1 MLTFSAEDRDLITAA
16 VTEAERKSDGEIVTI
31 VAERSDFYHDVS
43 MHYALLA
50 MLIVPATGAVL
61 PQSWY
66 DWMAGLLLGW
76 NEQLSFRIAMFAVLV
91 AMALIF
97 LIVRIALARMS
108 LRMALTPDGTK
119 TRRVR
124 RRAMQLFRMAA
135 ERRTRAKTGVVLY
148 LSLLERRAEI
158 VADEAIH
165 SQVEPE
171 IWGEAMAEL
180 IGKVKEGRPAEG
192 MALAVAKIG
201 AVLASCLPPPSSDN
215 PNELPDRLIE
225 L

>member
-1 MLTFSAEDRDLITAA
+1 MLTFSPEDRALVTAA

-50 MLIVPATGAVL
+50 MLLVPAAGAVV

-66 DWMAGLLLGW
+66 DWIAGLMLGW
-76 NEQLSFRIAMFAVLV
+76 NKQLSFRIVMFAMLV

-97 LIVRIALARMS
+97 LIVRVALARMG

-124 RRAMQLFRMAA
+124 RRAMQLFKMAA
-135 ERRTRAKTGVVLY
+135 ERRTRAKTGVVLF

-171 IWGEAMAEL
+171 VWGEAMAAL

-201 AVLASCLPPPSSDN
+201 DVLASCLPPPSPDN

>member
-1 MLTFSAEDRDLITAA
+1 MMIFSPEDHALVTAA
-16 VTEAERKSDGEIVTI
+16 ITEAERHSEGEIVPI
-31 VAERSDFYHDVS
+31 VAARSDFYHDVS
-43 MHYALLA
+43 LHYSLLA
-50 MLIVPATGAVL
+50 MLLVPAIGSVL

-66 DWMAGLLLGW
+66 DKAAGLLLGW
-76 NEQLSFRIAMFAVLV
+76 NETLSIRLVILAGLV
-91 AMALIF
+91 AMALMF
-97 LIVRIALARMS
+97 LLVRLALKRMS

-135 ERRTRAKTGVVLY
+135 EQRTRGRTGVVLY
-148 LSLLERRAEI
+148 LSLLEHRAEI

-171 IWGEAMAEL
+171 VWGEAMAVL
-180 IGKVKEGRPAEG
+180 IGKVKDGRPGEG
-192 MALAVAKIG
+192 MALAIEKIG
-201 AVLASCLPPPSSDN
+201 AVLASCLPPTADN
-215 PNELPDRLIE
+215 PDEIPNRLIE

>member
-1 MLTFSAEDRDLITAA
+1 MLIFSSEDRALVTAA

-50 MLIVPATGAVL
+50 MLIVPAIGAVV

-66 DWMAGLLLGW
+66 DWIAGLLLGW
-76 NEQLSFRIAMFAVLV
+76 NESLSFRIVMFAMLV

-97 LIVRIALARMS
+97 LIVRVALARMN
-108 LRMALTPDGTK
+108 LRMAITPDGTK

-124 RRAMQLFRMAA
+124 RRAMQLFKMAA
-135 ERRTRAKTGVVLY
+135 ERRTRARTGVVLY

-171 IWGEAMAEL
+171 IWGEAMAAL

-192 MALAVAKIG
+192 MALAVEKIG
-201 AVLASCLPPPSSDN
+201 DVLASCLPPPSPDN